1 MTPIGPSGRSGPTG
15 PTRSTEPTGPAGRTE
30 SNRRSDKTGGAGQ
43 PLLVF
48 EGYSVGYADEP
59 IVSGFTTTIATG
71 TITTI
76 IGPNG
81 AGKSTLLKGVSGSNR
96 WFSGS
101 LRFEGRP
108 IERLS
113 THERLRLGIGFVPQ
127 GRCNF
132 PLMTVR
138 ENLELGAYTLKGA
151 AVGQAIEL
159 ALAAFPVLGAKAK
172 VLAGNLS
179 GGEQQ
184 LLETAMVLETSP
196 RLLLLDEPS
205 LGLSPGNQDQI
216 FQTIAQLRNRGL
228 TVLVVEQNAHG
239 ALQISDVGIVMEL
252 GRIFMVAPAR
262 EVSADPRI
270 KVAYLGGTPE

>member
-1 MTPIGPSGRSGPTG
+1 MVEPILTLDR
-15 PTRSTEPTGPAGRTE
+15 
-30 SNRRSDKTGGAGQ
+30 
-43 PLLVF
+43 L
-48 EGYSVGYADEP
+48 SVGYTDEP
-59 IVSGFTTTIATG
+59 VVVDFSIAIPAG
-71 TITTI
+71 SITTI

-81 AGKSTLLKGVSGSNR
+81 AGKSTLLRAIHGLNRYFAGSIT
-96 WFSGS
+96 FDGHA
-101 LRFEGRP
+101 

-113 THERLRLGIGFVPQ
+113 PKERLKLGIGFVPQ

-138 ENLELGAYTLKGA
+138 ENLELGAYTLRGGA
-151 AVGQAIEL
+151 VEQAIERVL
-159 ALAAFPVLGAKAK
+159 ARFPLLSAKLG

-184 LLETAMVLETSP
+184 ILETAMVLEAGP

-216 FQTIAQLRNRGL
+216 FQTIAQLRSDGL

-239 ALQISDVGIVMEL
+239 ALQISDTGIVMEL
-252 GRIFMVAPAR
+252 GRLFMVGPAS
-262 EVSADPRI
+262 EVASDPRI
-270 KVAYLGGTPE
+270 KVAYLGGQ

>member
-1 MTPIGPSGRSGPTG
+1 MTPPSAV
-15 PTRSTEPTGPAGRTE
+15 E
-30 SNRRSDKTGGAGQ
+30 

-48 EGYSVGYADEP
+48 DDFSVGYADDP
-59 IVSGFTTTIATG
+59 IVTGFTTTIAAG

-81 AGKSTLLKGVSGSNR
+81 AGKSTLLKGVFGMNR
-96 WFSGS
+96 YFGGS

-113 THERLRLGIGFVPQ
+113 SRERLGLGIGFVPQ

-151 AVGQAIEL
+151 EVARAIER
-159 ALAAFPVLGAKAK
+159 ALATFPVLASKQA

-184 LLETAMVLETSP
+184 ILETAMVLETAP
-196 RLLLLDEPS
+196 KLLLLDEPS

-216 FQTIAQLRNRGL
+216 FRTIATLRESGL

-252 GRIFMVAPAR
+252 GRIFMVAPAAT
-262 EVSADPRI
+262 VSADPRI
-270 KVAYLGGTPE
+270 KVAYLGGAPE